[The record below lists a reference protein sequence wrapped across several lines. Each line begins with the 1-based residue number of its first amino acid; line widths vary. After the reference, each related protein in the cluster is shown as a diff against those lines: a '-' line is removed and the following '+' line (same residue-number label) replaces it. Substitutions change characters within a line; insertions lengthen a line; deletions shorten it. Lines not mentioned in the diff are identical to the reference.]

1 MHFDANFKL
10 TLEKREKRTEQNTRL
25 SSGAAFFVETDGYQK
40 HLATAQTLRAEVSR
54 MIFVA

>member
-25 SSGAAFFVETDGYQK
+25 SAGAAFFVETDGYQK
-40 HLATAQTLRAEVSR
+40 HLATAQTL
-54 MIFVA
+54 